1 MQFTLQSVL
10 EYLLRKTSKSNC
22 FETYIGSRATSNVQ
36 VSFPRGFQALF
47 FARYILNP
55 GEFYEMRNIIS
66 LIVQSNSRGG
76 SRAAATSKMEHFV
89 IIVNSCKP
97 LTIIKKRSVLDVE
110 AALDPP
116 LNSEQEY
123 QAKKTKEVT

>member
-55 GEFYEMRNIIS
+55 GEFYEMKNIIS
-66 LIVQSNSRGG
+66 LIVQSDSRGG
-76 SRAAATSKMEHFV
+76 SRAAATSKMKRFV
-89 IIVNSCKP
+89 MIVNGCMP
-97 LTIIKKRSVLDVE
+97 LTIITKRSALDVA
-110 AALDPP
+110 AALDLP

-123 QAKKTKEVT
+123 QAKNTKEVT